1 MGIVVWMIKEGLRQ
15 ECAAMPRTGEEQQGE
30 PSEETTSLASE
41 D

>member
-30 PSEETTSLASE
+30 LPEETTSSNKE
-41 D
+41 